1 MRITIEK
8 KHEGKTVF
16 GLPTG
21 NNINRNSTN
30 SPVEFAV
37 VKVKRKYVDLSL
49 KGSTIVK
56 AYCPES
62 GTTQEEINSGY
73 ICNAG
78 YKFFESL
85 EDIERYLDHHK
96 KLDDIKEYFRS
107 FAQVTLSEKDVNTI
121 HGLIY
126 RT

>member
-21 NNINRNSTN
+21 NNVSRVGTN
-30 SPVEFAV
+30 SPIEFEV
-37 VKVKRKYVDLSL
+37 VKIKRKYVDLRR
-49 KGSTIVK
+49 KGTTYTN
-56 AYCPES
+56 AYCPYS
-62 GTTQEEINSGY
+62 GTTQEGINSGY
-73 ICNAG
+73 VCNAG
-78 YKFFESL
+78 YEFFESL
-85 EDIERYLDHHK
+85 EDIERHLEHRK
-96 KLDDIKEYFRS
+96 KLDAIKEYFRS
-107 FAQVTLSEKDVNTI
+107 FAQVTLSEEDVSTI

>member
-16 GLPTG
+16 GIPTG
-21 NNINRNSTN
+21 NNASRSGIN
-30 SPVEFAV
+30 SPIEFNV
-37 VKVKRKYVDLSL
+37 VKVKRKYVDLSR
-49 KGSTIVK
+49 KDSGCVS
-56 AYCPES
+56 AYCPLS
-62 GTTQEEINSGY
+62 GTTQESLNNGY
-73 ICNAG
+73 SNAG

-85 EDIERYLDHHK
+85 KDIERYLEHHK
-96 KLDDIKEYFRS
+96 KLDAIKEYFGS
-107 FAQVTLSEKDVNTI
+107 FTQVTLSEEDVSTI

>member
-1 MRITIEK
+1 MRIKIEK

-21 NNINRNSTN
+21 NNVSRVGTN
-30 SPVEFAV
+30 APIEFEV
-37 VKVKRKYVDLSL
+37 VKIKRKYVDLRR
-49 KGSTIVK
+49 KGTTYTN
-56 AYCPES
+56 AHCPYS

-73 ICNAG
+73 MCSAG

-85 EDIERYLDHHK
+85 EDVERYLEHNK
-96 KLDDIKEYFRS
+96 KIAAIEKYFKS
-107 FAQVTLSEKDVNTI
+107 FAQVNLSEEDVSTI
-121 HGLIY
+121 YGLIY

>member
-8 KHEGKTVF
+8 KHEGKTIF

-21 NNINRNSTN
+21 NNINKNSTN
-30 SPVEFAV
+30 SPVEFTV
-37 VKVKRKYVDLSL
+37 VKVKRKYVDLSY
-49 KGSTIVK
+49 KGSEHVN
-56 AYCPES
+56 AYCPLS
-62 GTTQEEINSGY
+62 GTTQESLSNGY
-73 ICNAG
+73 SNAG

-96 KLDDIKEYFRS
+96 KLDAIKEYFRS
-107 FAQVTLSEKDVNTI
+107 YAQVTLSEEDVSTI